1 MRSDR
6 PPFFRKQYIPWYDTT
21 VACWILM
28 FFLFLIGLFALSGV
42 TVAGSKPDL
51 VEHMWFPGML
61 AGLAFFLMVK
71 IGFRLWRRNSTD

>member
-6 PPFFRKQYIPWYDTT
+6 FPFFRKQYIPWYDTS

-28 FFLFLIGLFALSGV
+28 GFLFVIGLFALSGV

-51 VEHMWFPGML
+51 VGHMWFPGIL
-61 AGLAFFLMVK
+61 AGMSFFLVIK
-71 IGFRLWRRNSTD
+71 IGFRLWQRNKNE